1 MTKFK
6 TSLLTAAV
14 VTALALPG
22 LASAASFKYNAPQQ
36 ITFAKD
42 LIVNNNISI
51 ETPSGL
57 ELAATI
63 VDNQTANITNIAAFE
78 VLTVKVTLDNAAEFD
93 TTANAETLVK
103 TFLEGTQTGGGPV
116 ALGAAVGVPGVTAG
130 YIPGT
135 ANYNGSELNF
145 KYVTSG
151 AGNVLAGFFLQMNSF
166 KVKNLVQALYTANQ
180 FSAEVTVQNGGGQQ
194 ILAARVVAAKSK
206 WGVTVESDTSLGDVN
221 KTIDVASQPNRK
233 SRFAPTGI
241 VGESLGSPAG
251 FDYFNAGAV
260 VIDIAKAL
268 ETSGGAT
275 TYINNFNA
283 TALLP
288 EYNIVNTAKFTMN
301 VSGIQ
306 LSPFLGQAWLDT
318 NPTCAHAA
326 ATSIDAGP
334 ALVGGVGGSLQFK
347 ANATNPIFN
356 GLTAAP
362 PAGPVLLYV
371 CLADDGTEEMNAQA
385 LTGELFLDY
394 VLPTQRVNPPSYKFD
409 LLPLVLNG
417 STIIFQNVN
426 PAGNMEA
433 QSFLR
438 ITNNTSQICPM
449 VIDAKDDEG
458 FHSKD
463 IMLTLA
469 PHKSIQLNSE
479 MLEGT
484 APKAGVTGGFTD
496 GTGKWY
502 VRITAECAGLKAS
515 ALNRHIDG
523 VVTDLTP
530 EKGLDTWLTPPTSL

>member
-22 LASAASFKYNAPQQ
+22 LASAASFKYNASQQ

-42 LIVNNNISI
+42 LIVNDNISI
-51 ETPSGL
+51 ETPAGL
-57 ELAATI
+57 ELAATV
-63 VDNQTANITNIAAFE
+63 VDNQTSNISNIVAFE
-78 VLTVKVTLDNAAEFD
+78 VITIKVTLDNGAEFD
-93 TTANAETLVK
+93 TTSNAETLVK

-151 AGNVLAGFFLQMNSF
+151 PGNVLAGFFLQMNSF
-166 KVKNLVQALYTANQ
+166 KVKKLVQALGVANQ
-180 FSAEVTVQNGGGQQ
+180 FSAEVTAQNGGGQQ
-194 ILAARVVAAKSK
+194 ILAARVVTARSK
-206 WGVTVESDTSLGDVN
+206 WGVTVEGDPSLGDFN
-221 KTIDVASQPNRK
+221 KTIDVASNPLRK

-241 VGESLGSPAG
+241 VGESNASPAG
-251 FDYFNAGAV
+251 YDYFNAGAV
-260 VIDIAKAL
+260 FIDIAKAL
-268 ETSGGAT
+268 ETNGVTNS
-275 TYINNFNA
+275 YINNFNA
-283 TALLP
+283 TAAVP
-288 EYNIVNTAKFTMN
+288 EYNVVNTAKFTVN

-306 LSPFLGQAWLDT
+306 LAPFLGNAWLDK
-318 NPTCAHAA
+318 NAGCSHVPAN
-326 ATSIDAGP
+326 SIDAGA

-356 GLTAAP
+356 PITAAP
-362 PAGPVLLYV
+362 PAGPVLLFV

-385 LTGELFLDY
+385 LSGELFLDY

-409 LLPLVLNG
+409 LLPLRLNG
-417 STIIFQNVN
+417 TTIIFQNVN

-433 QSFLR
+433 QSFVR

-479 MLEGT
+479 HLEGT
-484 APKAGVTGGFTD
+484 SAKAGVTGGFTD

-502 VRITAECAGLKAS
+502 IRITAECAGLKAS

-530 EKGLDTWLTPPTSL
+530 EKGVDTWLTPPTSL